1 MEKLEGQELVSKF
14 NQLRTE
20 GMSDQGDLARA
31 LGWVSGKRTNANG
44 MLAEIARLQ
53 FGVEVKSGLRGK
65 VKSYE
70 VSVQKNQTVILG
82 KAYTSELNW
91 ISGNPVTFKM
101 DPAND
106 SIIVSRKK

>member
-1 MEKLEGQELVSKF
+1 MS
-14 NQLRTE
+14 E
-20 GMSDQGDLARA
+20 GMTDQSELAKA
-31 LGWVSGKRTNANG
+31 TGWVTGKRINANG
-44 MLAEIARLQ
+44 MLAEIARIQ

-91 ISGNPVTFKM
+91 SAGDQVTFMM